1 MRRKEF
7 WKPIG
12 RNGVPTIQNNSFKPS
27 NVRKKQRD
35 LHGFANSRLD
45 SCDPS
50 RQLLTPYIKC
60 SVVFVVYNRIDLEI
74 TTSLRHRTHVKK
86 PSRHCLT
93 IYVYIT
99 VHVYFIYLYH
109 FRFVNDCEGLE
120 TSTIIINNYCV
131 YEIIPEV
138 FVLDDF
144 ARFIWTRTIKV
155 YIIARDYSRG
165 LSIYI

>member
-1 MRRKEF
+1 MRRMEF
-7 WKPIG
+7 WKPI
-12 RNGVPTIQNNSFKPS
+12 NGVQTIQNNSFKPS
-27 NVRKKQRD
+27 NVRKKTKGSPWICQFKVGFLRSFEATVKV
-35 LHGFANSRLD
+35 LHQILSF
-45 SCDPS
+45 
-50 RQLLTPYIKC
+50 
-60 SVVFVVYNRIDLEI
+60 FVLYNRIDLEI

-93 IYVYIT
+93 RYVYIT
-99 VHVYFIYLYH
+99 VRVYFIYLYH